1 MYQEVGV
8 STQACKEPNLLA
20 ALLSSATPTTYRPLG
35 IQVHSQ

>member
-20 ALLSSATPTTYRPLG
+20 ALLSSATPTSRPLG